1 MTNKELISVAFKLF
15 AIYVATIAITQF
27 TGLSYV
33 FTGFFNG
40 IKGPALFSFIPILA
54 VIVLFSLALIL
65 WKLSNN
71 VILSM
76 SKETQDNDDL
86 KVDQR
91 FILNIVGFYLLFQG
105 LLELISGSM
114 QMIYLHNNSDFYSDM
129 KIRTILYTIGSVIK
143 VIVALT
149 LILRSKGW
157 VKLLWKIKQ
166 LG

>member
-1 MTNKELISVAFKLF
+1 
-15 AIYVATIAITQF
+15 
-27 TGLSYV
+27 
-33 FTGFFNG
+33 
-40 IKGPALFSFIPILA
+40 
-54 VIVLFSLALIL
+54 
-65 WKLSNN
+65 
-71 VILSM
+71 M